1 MSAQG
6 YYEDK
11 LEEAAQDLLQYYL
24 SGGGT
29 TWTREKAFGAL
40 KEKMSEIIEELERRV
55 PND

>member
-6 YYEDK
+6 YYEDQ
-11 LEEAAQDLLQYYL
+11 LEEAMENLLKFYL

-29 TWTREKAFGAL
+29 TWTKEKAFLAL
-40 KEKMSEIIEELERRV
+40 KEKISEITDELEGRV